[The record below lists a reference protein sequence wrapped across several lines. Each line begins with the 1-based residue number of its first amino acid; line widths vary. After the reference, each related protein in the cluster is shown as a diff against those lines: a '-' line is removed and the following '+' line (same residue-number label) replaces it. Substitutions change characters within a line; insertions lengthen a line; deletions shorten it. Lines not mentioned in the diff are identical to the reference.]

1 MAGLPKLRA
10 LLLAVA
16 GVGALRSAPSRFAN
30 RGSAASARKRI
41 LPVLRP
47 EGGAPALMPVPGLKR
62 RLRYALSGA
71 AQVAFVGDL
80 KKYGACVRLLDDGTG
95 VVCGVS
101 SPVPYTA
108 VECGPCADDEAPSE
122 DDPLAPYDVVD
133 GLGSVEDEREKCFG
147 VLKRTLELC
156 DRIDGALR
164 AVDGLGEPLP
174 EGEYGDARSP
184 RAACL
189 DEDARSGALAR
200 VARHAGPLYKELAA
214 IASLMAAAAGKRP
227 PRPRRATRP
236 RLRGAPPGR
245 RVSYWWSED
254 LGWASGTVKATPA
267 SESVTIDFDAPEGD
281 VESHRSPSAARRRS
295 HGADPRRLRRGV
307 GDGRDLARRKARDAV
322 HSKWDSHPEVTK
334 KPSVRDMENE
344 LPEGM
349 KFVDNESNATERE
362 EAEYWIGHNQK
373 SALKK
378 ERHVIE
384 TTRGDDRDD
393 ALAR

>member
-95 VVCGVS
+95 VVCDVALAEVADDGSAAAV
-101 SPVPYTA
+101 VAGCEDLDARVAIGRTAKEFPYTA
-108 VECGPCADDEAPSE
+108 VECGPCADDEALIE
-122 DDPLAPYDVVD
+122 DDPLAPYDIVD

-156 DRIDGALR
+156 DRIDGALG

-174 EGEYGDARSP
+174 EGEYRRMLDRLEAARN
-184 RAACL
+184 ACL
-189 DEDARSGALAR
+189 DEDAFLDGAAAAADRERRERRFSFAMLALIDAPDGVASNCVRSRSAAR
-200 VARHAGPLYKELAA
+200 RYAAVARHAGPLYKELAA

-227 PRPRRATRP
+227 PRPAP
-236 RLRGAPPGR
+236 SDAPLAFAALRPGR

-281 VESHRSPSAARRRS
+281 VEVRHLPLLSADRARWK
-295 HGADPRRLRRGV
+295 L
-307 GDGRDLARRKARDAV
+307 
-322 HSKWDSHPEVTK
+322 
-334 KPSVRDMENE
+334 
-344 LPEGM
+344 LP
-349 KFVDNESNATERE
+349 
-362 EAEYWIGHNQK
+362 
-373 SALKK
+373 L
-378 ERHVIE
+378 
-384 TTRGDDRDD
+384 
-393 ALAR
+393 

>member
-95 VVCGVS
+95 VVCDVAAEVADDGSAAAIVAGCEDLDAR
-101 SPVPYTA
+101 VAIGRTAKEFPYTA
-108 VECGPCADDEAPSE
+108 VECGPCADDEAPRE

-156 DRIDGALR
+156 DRIDGALG
-164 AVDGLGEPLP
+164 A
-174 EGEYGDARSP
+174 AR
-184 RAACL
+184 RGAACL
-189 DEDARSGALAR
+189 DEDAFLDGAAAAADRERRERCFSFAMLALVDAPDGVASNCVRSRSAAR
-200 VARHAGPLYKELAA
+200 RYAAVARHAGPLYKELAA
-214 IASLMAAAAGKRP
+214 IASLMAAAAESG
-227 PRPRRATRP
+227 RRAAPSDAPPSP
-236 RLRGAPPGR
+236 RWPGR

-281 VESHRSPSAARRRS
+281 VEVRHLPLLSADRARWK
-295 HGADPRRLRRGV
+295 L
-307 GDGRDLARRKARDAV
+307 
-322 HSKWDSHPEVTK
+322 
-334 KPSVRDMENE
+334 
-344 LPEGM
+344 LP
-349 KFVDNESNATERE
+349 
-362 EAEYWIGHNQK
+362 
-373 SALKK
+373 L
-378 ERHVIE
+378 
-384 TTRGDDRDD
+384 
-393 ALAR
+393 